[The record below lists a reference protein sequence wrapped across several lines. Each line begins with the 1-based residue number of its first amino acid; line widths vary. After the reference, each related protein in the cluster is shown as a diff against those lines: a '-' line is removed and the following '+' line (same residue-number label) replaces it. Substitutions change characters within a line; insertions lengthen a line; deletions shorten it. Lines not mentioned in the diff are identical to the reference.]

1 MKFVNYLA
9 LALVMVLFS
18 CENQEKQE
26 VQTLFKSVMEVHD
39 GVMPKMDNI
48 HEARK
53 TLKEKLSTADST
65 EVYALLE
72 KLDLADEAMMVWMED
87 FNSSFETMPIQEQ
100 KKYLELEKEKITKVK
115 DIMMGSLEETQ
126 KWVESHGGTEKK

>member
-1 MKFVNYLA
+1 M
-9 LALVMVLFS
+9 ALVLVLFS

-53 TLKEKLSTADST
+53 TLKEKLTTADSL
-65 EVYALLE
+65 EVSALLE
-72 KLDLADEAMMVWMED
+72 KLDSADEAMMVWMED

-100 KKYLELEKEKITKVK
+100 KKYLELEKEKITKVR
-115 DIMMGSLEETQ
+115 DLMMGSLEESQ
-126 KWVESHGGTEKK
+126 KWMDSHGGNEKK

>member
-115 DIMMGSLEETQ
+115 DMMMGSLEETQ

>member
-9 LALVMVLFS
+9 MAMALVLFS
-18 CENQEKQE
+18 CENQEKLE

-53 TLKEKLSTADST
+53 VLKDKLSTADST
-65 EVYALLE
+65 EVFALLE
-72 KLDLADEAMMVWMED
+72 KLDAADEAMMVWMED

-100 KKYLELEKEKITKVK
+100 KKYLELEKEKITKVR
-115 DIMMGSLEETQ
+115 DMMLGSLEETQ
-126 KWVESHGGTEKK
+126 KWVDSHEANKKK

>member
-1 MKFVNYLA
+1 MKFLNYLTM
-9 LALVMVLFS
+9 ALVLVLFS

-53 TLKEKLSTADST
+53 TLKEKLTTADSL
-65 EVYALLE
+65 EVSALLE
-72 KLDLADEAMMVWMED
+72 KLDSADEAMMVWMED

-100 KKYLELEKEKITKVK
+100 KKYLELEKEKITKVR
-115 DIMMGSLEETQ
+115 DMMMGSLEESQ
-126 KWVESHGGTEKK
+126 KWMDSRDGNEKK